1 MTFVQ
6 VAQFLVSLSLLII
19 LHEMGHF
26 FPARW
31 FKTRV
36 EKFYLFFD
44 PFFSLFKK
52 KIGDTEYGIGW
63 LPLGGYV
70 KISGMMDESMDKEQM
85 NQPPQPWEFRAKKT
99 WQRLIIMI
107 GGVTVNL
114 VLAIIIFS
122 GMLFHYGESYLPT
135 KNATLGI
142 HISDS
147 IGYKIG
153 FREGDIILGTP
164 NAEFKSYKDMYRQLI
179 FGKNDTIIV
188 LRNGSER
195 NIVFNDK
202 HLNRLLK
209 QMRVNSV
216 ISNRI
221 PCVID
226 SLLPNS
232 KLASIGLMAS
242 DTILK
247 MNEQAISYYHEFIDF
262 ASKNKNKACQISV
275 KRGDDTLT
283 FSSKFDAEGKLGF
296 YARQD
301 DKFYKIIEKEYSLA
315 ESIIEGIKRTFGTI
329 GDQISAI
336 SMMMNK
342 KLSVKDNMGGYASI
356 LSNFDSNRWDW
367 YTFWGMTAM
376 LSAVLAFMN
385 ILPIPALDGG
395 HVLFLIYEM
404 IFRKAPSEKF
414 MTYAQIG
421 GMIFLFSLIIFVN
434 GLDVFRAEWFQKILH
449 VFSGGK

>member
-142 HISDS
+142 HIQDS
-147 IGYKIG
+147 VGYKLG
-153 FREGDIILGTP
+153 FKEGDVLIGTNQREFSGFQDFYKTLIIDQP
-164 NAEFKSYKDMYRQLI
+164 NTVR
-179 FGKNDTIIV
+179 V
-188 LRNGSER
+188 LRNGKEMD
-195 NIVFNDK
+195 VALPDK
-202 HLNRLLK
+202 HLRRLGK
-209 QMRVNSV
+209 DIRNKSV
-216 ISNRI
+216 FSNRI
-221 PCVID
+221 PCVVENVVKESAAD
-226 SLLPNS
+226 
-232 KLASIGLMAS
+232 SIGLKKGDIIVQLGETKVSYFHDVAENIS
-242 DTILK
+242 IYKGKKVNLSIL
-247 MNEQAISYYHEFIDF
+247 
-262 ASKNKNKACQISV
+262 
-275 KRGDDTLT
+275 RGVDTLH
-283 FSSKFDAEGKLGF
+283 FEPLVDSKGKLGF
-296 YARQD
+296 GVKSDAQLFSVVEKKYA
-301 DKFYKIIEKEYSLA
+301 FFEA
-315 ESIIEGIKRTFGTI
+315 IKGGVVKTFTTI
-329 GDQISAI
+329 GDQI
-336 SMMMNK
+336 K
-342 KLSVKDNMGGYASI
+342 VFGKLFQGKMKAQDTMGGFGSI
-356 LSNFDSNRWDW
+356 MSAFDADTWDW
-367 YTFWGMTAM
+367 RSFWGLTAM